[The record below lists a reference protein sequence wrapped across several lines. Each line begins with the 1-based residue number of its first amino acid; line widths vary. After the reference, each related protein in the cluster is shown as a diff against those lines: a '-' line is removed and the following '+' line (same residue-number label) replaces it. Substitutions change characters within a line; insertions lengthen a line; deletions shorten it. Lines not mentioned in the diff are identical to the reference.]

1 MALHAEK
8 FFTEELALTDGTV
21 IGDIY
26 YATPKPDTPLRL
38 RIGFSRTIRADEY
51 DGLRLQILHAEQGGV
66 LDSVHLG
73 FADHGTFR
81 SRDAAMG
88 RAPGYDG
95 YAKMRDWHERDEPPW
110 QGASTTKLRRAIEQY
125 TLLWFPQP
133 PAAARPDKAASQ
145 RTLSGHPPAPEPN
158 GFWLVDPD
166 FRARLRSATHVLLGI
181 VADCLNDDFRL
192 IQALDGSRYHAAELL
207 GIPNEF
213 GVLAEAEAAA
223 EIVGLGSGSPFA
235 PAVTRALVL
244 LDQRPLDDQERAVRA
259 ALHRRATTASALRPP
274 VPAPMPPSTE
284 STRTR

>member
-8 FFTEELALTDGTV
+8 FFTQQLDVTDGTV

-26 YATPKPDTPLRL
+26 YATPRPDSPLRL
-38 RIGFSRTIRADEY
+38 RIGFSRTIRAGEY

-66 LDSVHLG
+66 LDSVLLT
-73 FADHGTFR
+73 FADHDTFR
-81 SRDAAMG
+81 SRDAAID
-88 RAPGYDG
+88 RHPGDDG
-95 YAKMRDWHERDEPPW
+95 YAKLRDWHERDEPPW
-110 QGASTTKLRRAIEQY
+110 QGAATTKLRRAIEQY
-125 TLLWFPQP
+125 TRLWFPQP
-133 PAAARPDKAASQ
+133 PAAVRPDKVVSQ

-166 FRARLRSATHVLLGI
+166 FRARLRSATHVLLDI
-181 VADCLNDDFRL
+181 VADCLDDGFRL
-192 IQALDGSRYHAAELL
+192 IQALDGARYHAAELL

-223 EIVGLGSGSPFA
+223 EIVGLWTGSPFA

-259 ALHRRATTASALRPP
+259 ALRRRATTASALRTP
-274 VPAPMPPSTE
+274 VPAPVPTVPA

>member
-1 MALHAEK
+1 MALHAEQ
-8 FFTEELALTDGTV
+8 FFTQQLDLTDGTV

-26 YATPKPDTPLRL
+26 YATPRPDTPLRL

-51 DGLRLQILHAEQGGV
+51 DGLRLQILHAEQGSV
-66 LDSVHLG
+66 LDTVILA
-73 FADHGTFR
+73 FADHDTFR
-81 SRDAAMG
+81 SRDTAID
-88 RAPGYDG
+88 RHPGYDG
-95 YAKMRDWHERDEPPW
+95 YAKLRDWHQRDEPPW
-110 QGASTTKLRRAIEQY
+110 QGAATTKLRRAIEQY
-125 TLLWFPQP
+125 TCLWFPQP
-133 PAAARPDKAASQ
+133 PAVPRPDKAASQ

-166 FRARLRSATHVLLGI
+166 FRARLQSATHLLLDI

-192 IQALDGSRYHAAELL
+192 IQALDGARYHAAELL

-223 EIVGLGSGSPFA
+223 EIVGLGTGSPFA

-244 LDQRPLDDQERAVRA
+244 LDQRPLDDQERAVTA
-259 ALHRRATTASALRPP
+259 ALRRRATTASTRRTPI
-274 VPAPMPPSTE
+274 PAPAPTAPA